1 MSASLVSGYTGLL
14 EDVHVVS
21 VAKILGV
28 PLSDGAVVYGRFT
41 KGGPTEYVSYAV
53 QRERLFEK
61 IIEFQSNAQVEAEV
75 LAILARY
82 AAALNAQADR
92 DAGVRMSVP
101 ERISALADELRHIYA
116 IIEDRHSG
124 GLVMR

>member
-21 VAKILGV
+21 VAKILGI
-28 PLSDGAVVYGRFT
+28 PLAEGAVEYGRYAV
-41 KGGPTEYVSYAV
+41 GGPTERFSFTV
-53 QRERLFEK
+53 QRTALFDA
-61 IIEFQSNAQVEAEV
+61 IRSFQSNAQVEAEV

-101 ERISALADELRHIYA
+101 ERISALADELRHIYPVFKA
-116 IIEDRHSG
+116 KAAQA
-124 GLVMR
+124 LPMR